1 MATRRFYDQR
11 SHWVRDLD
19 LADRRIYLEILLR
32 RVFCHVCQAVKRE
45 RLDWL
50 ADNPRYT
57 KRFAFTVGRRCRLMT
72 VKDVAEEM
80 NLNWRTVKD
89 LDKLYMAEQLRQA
102 GEPSPKVIGIDE
114 ISVGPGH
121 SYRIVVS
128 DLEKRRAIWFGGS
141 DRSEASMD
149 EFYEWLGPGKSRQI
163 RLAVMDMWKAFR
175 NSTHQEGH
183 SPQALIVY
191 DKFHVMRHLG
201 EAIDEVRKQEYARL
215 TGTGRRF
222 IKGQK
227 YTLLSRWENLTK
239 PGREALE
246 LLFNANRRLY
256 RAYLLK
262 EQFGQLWDCRSAPEA
277 RQFFDRW
284 TESLRWQRLGPF
296 RRFAAMVEKHW
307 DGIASYCDPENKVAL
322 GFVEGLNNKIR
333 TIQKRAYGHQDQ
345 EYFRLKILT
354 CMLPKL

>member
-1 MATRRFYDQR
+1 
-11 SHWVRDLD
+11 
-19 LADRRIYLEILLR
+19 
-32 RVFCHVCQAVKRE
+32 VKRE

-57 KRFAFTVGRRCRLMT
+57 KRFAFAAGRRCRLMT

-80 NLNWRTVKD
+80 DLTWRTVKD
-89 LDKLYMAEQLRQA
+89 LDKQYMAEQLRRA
-102 GEPSPKVIGIDE
+102 GDPAPRVIGVDE
-114 ISVGPGH
+114 IAVGPRH

-128 DLEKRRAIWFGGS
+128 DLERRRAIWFGGV

-149 EFYEWLGPGKSRQI
+149 EFFRWLGPEKSRRI

-175 NSTHQEGH
+175 NSTHRAGH
-183 SPQALIVY
+183 APHAAIVY
-191 DKFHVMRHLG
+191 DKFHVMRHLS
-201 EAIDEVRKQEYARL
+201 EAIDAVRKQEYARL
-215 TGTGRRF
+215 TGSGRRF

-227 YTLLSRWENLTK
+227 YTLLSRWENLTEH
-239 PGREALE
+239 GRAALD

-262 EQFGQLWDCRSAPEA
+262 EQFGRLWDCRTAAAA
-277 RQFFDRW
+277 RSFFDRW
-284 TESLRWQRLGPF
+284 TESLRWQRLEPY
-296 RRFAAMVEKHW
+296 RKFARMVEAHW
-307 DGIASYCDPENKVAL
+307 DGIVSYCEPGNRVAL

-333 TIQKRAYGHQDQ
+333 TIQKRAYGYHDE